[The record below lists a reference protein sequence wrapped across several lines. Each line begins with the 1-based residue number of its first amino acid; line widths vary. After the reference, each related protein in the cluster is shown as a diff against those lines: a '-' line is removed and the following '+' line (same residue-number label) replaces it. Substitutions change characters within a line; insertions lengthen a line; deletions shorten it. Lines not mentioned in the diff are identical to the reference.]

1 MEDFLIIQ
9 GFLTNNGSF
18 NWYMWIGLPILI
30 FLARVCDVTLG
41 TLRIIFLSRGKQKIA
56 PILGFFEVLIWI
68 AIIGQ
73 LVQNIHS
80 IPAYFGYAAGFA
92 AGNYLGLWMER
103 KLALGTFIVRT
114 IVANDDNL
122 VETEIHEAGFGVTR
136 VEGLGS
142 SGPVK
147 IVYTIVR
154 QNSIDQ
160 VLGIIHKHH
169 SKAFVSIEEV
179 RSSEFGIFP
188 KSVFL
193 QKNTLLGRKF
203 K

>member
-1 MEDFLIIQ
+1 MGDLFIYQ
-9 GFLTNNGSF
+9 GYLANNGNF
-18 NWYMWIGLPILI
+18 NWYMWVGLPILI

-41 TLRIIFLSRGKQKIA
+41 TLRIIFLSRGKQKVA

-68 AIIGQ
+68 VIIGQ

-80 IPAYFGYAAGFA
+80 VPAYFGYAAGFA
-92 AGNYLGLWMER
+92 AGNYLGLWLER

-114 IVANDDNL
+114 IVSTGDTL
-122 VETEIHEAGFGVTR
+122 MEQEIHNAGFGVTR
-136 VEGLGS
+136 VDGAGS

-154 QNSIDQ
+154 QSNINQ
-160 VLGIIHKHH
+160 VLEIIHKHH
-169 SKAFVSIEEV
+169 STAFVSIEEV

-193 QKNTLLGRKF
+193 QRNTLLGKKF

>member
-1 MEDFLIIQ
+1 MNGLSVNQFL
-9 GFLTNNGSF
+9 LANNESF
-18 NWYMWIGLPILI
+18 NWYMWVGLPILI

-80 IPAYFGYAAGFA
+80 VPAYFGYAAGFA
-92 AGNYLGLWMER
+92 AGNYLGLWLEQ
-103 KLALGTFIVRT
+103 KLALGTFIIRT
-114 IVANDDNL
+114 IVSNGDNL
-122 VETEIHEAGFGVTR
+122 MEQEIHNAGFGVTR
-136 VEGLGS
+136 VDGVGS

-154 QNSIDQ
+154 QSNINQ
-160 VLGIIHKHH
+160 VLEIIHKHH
-169 SKAFVSIEEV
+169 PTAFVSIEEV

-188 KSVFL
+188 KSVFI
-193 QKNTLLGRKF
+193 QKNSLLSRKF

>member
-1 MEDFLIIQ
+1 MNGLSVNQFL
-9 GFLTNNGSF
+9 LANNESF
-18 NWYMWIGLPILI
+18 NWYMWVGLPILI

-68 AIIGQ
+68 VIIGQ

-80 IPAYFGYAAGFA
+80 VPAYFGYAAGFA
-92 AGNYLGLWMER
+92 AGNYLGLWLEQ
-103 KLALGTFIVRT
+103 KLALGTFIIRT
-114 IVANDDNL
+114 IVSNGDNL
-122 VETEIHEAGFGVTR
+122 MEQEIHNAGFGVTR
-136 VEGLGS
+136 VDGVGS

-154 QNSIDQ
+154 QSNINQ
-160 VLGIIHKHH
+160 VLEIIHKHH
-169 SKAFVSIEEV
+169 PTAFVSIEEV

-188 KSVFL
+188 KSVFI
-193 QKNTLLGRKF
+193 QKNSLLSKKF

>member
-1 MEDFLIIQ
+1 MSDLMVNQF
-9 GFLTNNGSF
+9 FLTINESF
-18 NWYMWIGLPILI
+18 NWYMWVGLPILI

-73 LVQNIHS
+73 LVQNIQS
-80 IPAYFGYAAGFA
+80 VPAYFGYAAGFA
-92 AGNYLGLWMER
+92 AGNYLGLWLEK

-114 IVANDDNL
+114 IVSNGNDSM
-122 VETEIHEAGFGVTR
+122 EREIHDAGFGATR
-136 VEGLGS
+136 VDGTGS

-154 QNSIDQ
+154 QSNINQ
-160 VLGIIHKHH
+160 VLEIIHKHH
-169 SKAFVSIEEV
+169 PTAFVSIEEV

-188 KSVFL
+188 KSIFL
-193 QKNTLLGRKF
+193 QKNTFLGK
-203 K
+203 KLK

>member
-1 MEDFLIIQ
+1 MTDLIVNQ
-9 GFLTNNGSF
+9 GFLVNNESF
-18 NWYMWIGLPILI
+18 NWYMWVGLPILI

-73 LVQNIHS
+73 LVQNIKS
-80 IPAYFGYAAGFA
+80 VPAYFGYAAGFA
-92 AGNYLGLWMER
+92 AGNYLGLWLEK

-114 IVANDDNL
+114 IVSNGDDL
-122 VETEIHEAGFGVTR
+122 MEREIHDAGFGVTR
-136 VEGLGS
+136 VDGVGS

-154 QNSIDQ
+154 QSNIDQ
-160 VLGIIHKHH
+160 VLEIIHKYHAQ
-169 SKAFVSIEEV
+169 AFVSIEEV

-188 KSVFL
+188 KSIFL
-193 QKNTLLGRKF
+193 QKNTFLGKKF